1 MRTKIGISRK
11 LQMKWEWVPWSLLY
25 YFQRTSLLDSLIG
38 FSPADLKRFSFCLV
52 LPNIKT
58 PFLLGFYAFLP
69 PFINKEQLIAVQI
82 VFGNIPD
89 SWDKASYSKRNPSY
103 TKKITVRKQWYKYQQ
118 CESISPRKLYL
129 KNIYNIPY
137 MYTLQQVLTSSYN
150 KQEAKKFRLP

>member
-1 MRTKIGISRK
+1 MSRTGGGESRSTSSNFKKSQKSQALTHLIFTKFERVVELKQKIPRK
-11 LQMKWEWVPWSLLY
+11 TRPMVKC
-25 YFQRTSLLDSLIG
+25 QR
-38 FSPADLKRFSFCLV
+38 
-52 LPNIKT
+52 
-58 PFLLGFYAFLP
+58 FYAFLP
-69 PFINKEQLIAVQI
+69 PFVNKEQLIAVQI

-103 TKKITVRKQWYKYQQ
+103 TKKIIVRKQWYKYQQ

-150 KQEAKKFRLP
+150 KQ